1 MINLTN
7 KHIVVT
13 GASSGLG
20 KAISILASEL
30 GARLSIMGRDKKRL
44 DNTLDLLEGQE
55 HQTFAIDITDFGSLE
70 NIVSKAVS
78 AQGPIDGFVHS
89 AGIEKTL
96 PLRLTKPEV
105 FKELMDVNLIAGFEL
120 ARLISQKKSVNQSG
134 ASFVFISS
142 IRGILG
148 ESGLT
153 AYSASKAALLAA
165 SKAVA
170 IELSSKNVRCNC
182 ILPGIVE
189 TEMVQKLFSSIPE
202 DAKIKIINKHP
213 LGIGKPQDVA
223 YLACFL
229 LSERA
234 RWITGAEF
242 IIDGG
247 YSAV

>member
-55 HQTFAIDITDFGSLE
+55 HQTFTIDITDFGFLE
-70 NIVSKAVS
+70 NIVNKAVS
-78 AQGPIDGFVHS
+78 EQGPIDGFVHS

-120 ARLISQKKSVNQSG
+120 ARLISQKKSVNQTG
-134 ASFVFISS
+134 ASYVFISS

-165 SKAVA
+165 SRTVA

-202 DAKIKIINKHP
+202 DAKTKIINKHP
-213 LGIGKPQDVA
+213 LGIGKPEDVA

-229 LSERA
+229 LSDRA
-234 RWITGAEF
+234 RWITGAEY